1 MEIPKGNSRED
12 IKNRKQIIKD
22 FYANWIA
29 EHPEK
34 KVWNKSLKAEIHIK
48 YLSINETVGHASGTF
63 ESTDAVMSLTEI
75 HHPICLIDL
84 KKSRLGCDFLEGS
97 YQDNLERVVNPFRIP
112 RDDSNAKVTLFL
124 DSANNSY
131 DRFRVMPRM
140 TVDSLTRE

>member
-22 FYANWIA
+22 FYATWIA

-34 KVWNKSLKAEIHIK
+34 IVWNKSLKAEIHIK

-84 KKSRLGCDFLEGS
+84 KKKPPRLRLFGGLVSR
-97 YQDNLERVVNPFRIP
+97 
-112 RDDSNAKVTLFL
+112 
-124 DSANNSY
+124 
-131 DRFRVMPRM
+131 
-140 TVDSLTRE
+140 